1 MDWVEFWLGFFSQ
14 CLIFKVFFN
23 YQRSKQTLDLKYSII
38 IKTNYKNV
46 VSLKYVFL
54 LWFYL
59 PNQMDVPMEL
69 QRISLSVN
77 PIEEFLEAPQN

>member
-1 MDWVEFWLGFFSQ
+1 MS
-14 CLIFKVFFN
+14 
-23 YQRSKQTLDLKYSII
+23 YH
-38 IKTNYKNV
+38 
-46 VSLKYVFL
+46 VSTYVFL
-54 LWFYL
+54 QWFYL

>member
-1 MDWVEFWLGFFSQ
+1 M
-14 CLIFKVFFN
+14 
-23 YQRSKQTLDLKYSII
+23 LDLKYSII

-69 QRISLSVN
+69 KRISLSVN

>member
-1 MDWVEFWLGFFSQ
+1 M
-14 CLIFKVFFN
+14 
-23 YQRSKQTLDLKYSII
+23 LDLKYSII

-54 LWFYL
+54 LLFYL

-69 QRISLSVN
+69 KRISLSVN

>member
-1 MDWVEFWLGFFSQ
+1 M
-14 CLIFKVFFN
+14 
-23 YQRSKQTLDLKYSII
+23 LDLKYSII
-38 IKTNYKNV
+38 FETNYKNV

-69 QRISLSVN
+69 KRISLSVN

>member
-1 MDWVEFWLGFFSQ
+1 M
-14 CLIFKVFFN
+14 
-23 YQRSKQTLDLKYSII
+23 LDLKYSII

>member
-14 CLIFKVFFN
+14 CLISFFN
-23 YQRSKQTLDLKYSII
+23 YQRSKQMLDLKYSII

>member
-1 MDWVEFWLGFFSQ
+1 MQ
-14 CLIFKVFFN
+14 CLIFKLPTVQANVGFEIQ
-23 YQRSKQTLDLKYSII
+23 YHKAKQTTKMSYLISI
-38 IKTNYKNV
+38 YA
-46 VSLKYVFL
+46 SL

>member
-1 MDWVEFWLGFFSQ
+1 M
-14 CLIFKVFFN
+14 
-23 YQRSKQTLDLKYSII
+23 LDLKYSII

-69 QRISLSVN
+69 KRISLSVN
-77 PIEEFLEAPQN
+77 PIEEFLELVYK